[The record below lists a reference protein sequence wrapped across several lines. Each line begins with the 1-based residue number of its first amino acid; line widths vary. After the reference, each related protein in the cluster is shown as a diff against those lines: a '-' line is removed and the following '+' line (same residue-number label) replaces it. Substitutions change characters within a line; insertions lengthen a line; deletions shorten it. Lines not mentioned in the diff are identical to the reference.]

1 MANEHYFY
9 VLFCKDQTFYGGYTT
24 DLSRRL
30 EEHNNGTGAKYTRL
44 QKRRP
49 VKMIHA
55 EVFSSRSEATKQ
67 KLHSK
72 THPKT
77 KRTLFTDTLNRFAS

>member
-1 MANEHYFY
+1 
-9 VLFCKDQTFYGGYTT
+9 TT

-55 EVFSSRSEATKQ
+55 EVFSSRSEAGAK
-67 KLHSK
+67 KKRHRKSVYAYRANSRIFLLYLHI
-72 THPKT
+72 
-77 KRTLFTDTLNRFAS
+77 DWQY

>member
-44 QKRRP
+44 QKKEDLLR
-49 VKMIHA
+49 
-55 EVFSSRSEATKQ
+55 
-67 KLHSK
+67 
-72 THPKT
+72 
-77 KRTLFTDTLNRFAS
+77 